1 MARIRDLGINVIPV
15 AQPFAYYACGA
26 ASNCFGC
33 ACDNTN
39 REDTSAGCDNS
50 DWGYERK
57 EDEEKDKTRQEQQY
71 TGAFAGHQVAR
82 LKRQLRTR
90 LRRELDH

>member
-15 AQPFAYYACGA
+15 AQPAYYACGG

-39 REDTSAGCDNS
+39 REDTSVGCGAS
-50 DWGYERK
+50 DWDIK
-57 EDEEKDKTRQEQQY
+57 EDQDRDKDQTRQEEKY
-71 TGAFAGHQVAR
+71 AGAFAGHQVAQ